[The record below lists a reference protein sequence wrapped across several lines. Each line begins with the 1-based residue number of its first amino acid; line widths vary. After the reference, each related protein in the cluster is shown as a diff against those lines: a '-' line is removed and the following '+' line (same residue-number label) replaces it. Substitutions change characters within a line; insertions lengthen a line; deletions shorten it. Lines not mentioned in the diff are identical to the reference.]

1 MRTHQGPLEI
11 LLNPLH
17 EEIGRPQGIEQVTC
31 SDFFLTVILSKVQ
44 PIEYIGVP
52 WLEIDCECSWP
63 LVATLV
69 DIPSSVVE
77 DAKHRNKAIGGTI
90 SASNIRTGG
99 TDIVAIEA
107 DATGC
112 L

>member
-1 MRTHQGPLEI
+1 MRTHQGPFEI

-17 EEIGRPQGIEQVTC
+17 EEVGCPQGIEQVTC
-31 SDFFLTVILSKVQ
+31 SDFFLAVILSKVQ

-52 WLEIDCECSWP
+52 WLEIDGECSWS

-69 DIPSSVVE
+69 DISSSVVE
-77 DAKHRNKAIGGTI
+77 DAKHGNKAVGGTV

-99 TDIVAIEA
+99 
-107 DATGC
+107 
-112 L
+112 